1 MVQRTVVLKLSNI
14 GEINEKLR
22 AKALTVVAAAKV
34 PITSVSFDKE
44 FMKVIGDVD
53 AAKLTMQL
61 RKKKINAEID
71 TVETPKPKPEATKKE
86 EKKEETKDEKKEEP
100 KDETKLLNWSY
111 PSYMQDYS
119 YLRQNA

>member
-1 MVQRTVVLKLSNI
+1 
-14 GEINEKLR
+14 
-22 AKALTVVAAAKV
+22 
-34 PITSVSFDKE
+34 
-44 FMKVIGDVD
+44 MKVIGDVD

-71 TVETPKPKPEATKKE
+71 TVETPKPKPKPKPEATKKE
-86 EKKEETKDEKKEEP
+86 EKKEETKEEKKEET